1 MMPGFSDSGEAR
13 RRNGRFHRS
22 RRRWTALLVL
32 LLFEMVLPFTPIGA
46 QDGHDYLYQRDVR
59 IPAFQTLR
67 EFFDMPNRPGSYE
80 VTLVSDSIGPL
91 TFRIIRVRGE
101 REQTL
106 RQFRS
111 YHLRSHEFQAVF
123 RNPRGSDD
131 LIVEISN
138 SNPAVDATVS
148 VYVVELPGGG

>member
-1 MMPGFSDSGEAR
+1 MPGSSDSGVAR

-22 RRRWTALLVL
+22 RCPWTALLAVL
-32 LLFEMVLPFTPIGA
+32 LIGMFLPFSPIGA
-46 QDGHDYLYQRDVR
+46 QDRHEYLYQRDVR

-101 REQTL
+101 QEQTL

-111 YHLRSHEFQAVF
+111 YHLRSHEFQAPF
-123 RNPRGSDD
+123 ENPRGSDD

-148 VYVVELPGGG
+148 VYVVELPVGG